1 MPQPA
6 DKSSRRERAGTPGET
21 EGAASSS
28 MDGPDT
34 LRLVQRARDGD
45 REAWDSLI
53 RKYYPLWHRMVHGK
67 IGADLH
73 REHDTED
80 ILHSAIG
87 DAQQVISDLKEAPA
101 FFSWMSMIIRHK
113 LSRKRTALHSKRHR
127 PLETVPEPGEEDSRL
142 ERSPVTQE
150 EYERILDAMHELW
163 EYYPESMCAVY
174 LKYFEKH
181 DMAFLTQ
188 TFDRSER
195 SVHRLVRTGLEVLR
209 CRLTER

>member
-6 DKSSRRERAGTPGET
+6 EEPSPREPTGARGKTGGAG
-21 EGAASSS
+21 SSS
-28 MDGPDT
+28 GDRSDT
-34 LRLVQRARDGD
+34 LRLVQRAREGD
-45 REAWDSLI
+45 REAWDSLV
-53 RKYYPLWHRMVHGK
+53 RKYYPQWHRMVHGK

-80 ILHSAIG
+80 IIHSALG

-113 LSRKRTALHSKRHR
+113 LSRKRTALNSKKHR
-127 PLETVPEPGEEDSRL
+127 PLETVSEPGEEDSRI

-163 EYYPESMCAVY
+163 EYYPDSMCAVY
-174 LKYFEKH
+174 LKYFEKQE
-181 DMAFLTQ
+181 MAALMQ
-188 TFDRSER
+188 TFERSER

-209 CRLTER
+209 CRLTEL